1 MPTTRKRIV
10 IATLIITCL
19 LGAAVLFSR
28 YSTAPV
34 IAIPENMDPE
44 LDGRA
49 SFDNEGRMSV
59 TIVNNTMN
67 GGDCLIAQGG
77 VEVVTRY
84 RDDSKYVLRIRIW
97 PTKRQAGV
105 LGLRMQLARKPIGNG
120 WFAAIFKR
128 LAKERG
134 IRDFRLIRRRF
145 ARPGTPTGPSRSA
158 SPAIPILSSLSPS
171 GRSPSTSPTRSRRP
185 FPATSIET

>member
-10 IATLIITCL
+10 IATLLITCL

-28 YSTAPV
+28 YGTAPV

-67 GGDCLIAQGG
+67 GGDCLIAQGR

-97 PTKRQAGV
+97 PTIERTQLSKISVSPKEENLLDAGQMLRFEIRIPGEYEDGQYEAVDVDMEACLTPIQAKVIDLKRKIV
-105 LGLRMQLARKPIGNG
+105 
-120 WFAAIFKR
+120 R
-128 LAKERG
+128 LKV
-134 IRDFRLIRRRF
+134 
-145 ARPGTPTGPSRSA
+145 
-158 SPAIPILSSLSPS
+158 
-171 GRSPSTSPTRSRRP
+171 PTRSMDGH
-185 FPATSIET
+185 